1 MQKNIMKNRKN
12 ESLLQLF
19 IPKNDESKNVE
30 TQEVYEIYFEE
41 IKRHLKNGEA
51 LYIIQK
57 EHKSDGK
64 FIA

>member
-12 ESLLQLF
+12 ESLLQLL

-30 TQEVYEIYFEE
+30 MQKVYEIYFEE

-57 EHKSDGK
+57 E
-64 FIA
+64 